1 MGMEAPPYT
10 VAASTKATD
19 KNIFVFI
26 RDKVESSFTGKQ
38 ARGFTSRTLQGY
50 KLRGPRVFYIL
61 SMQMRKVTFIA
72 GFLAALY
79 GAAAVTAGDTLGVAP
94 VARPMQDATKDAT
107 QAVNAPDKDATKDA
121 AQAVNAPEPGSPG
134 DTLTREDKRM
144 AYLVYKLLDKNG
156 KIKGANLK
164 RGAKLFYQNCRP
176 CHGEDGM
183 RVNVNPSGRPIYIGQ
198 RAREDMPTFWYQ
210 MNFGDEDRNM
220 EAYYDE
226 ITLDEMKDIA
236 GYAQTLP

>member
-1 MGMEAPPYT
+1 MQ
-10 VAASTKATD
+10 ASRPTD
-19 KNIFVFI
+19 LQTAI
-26 RDKVESSFTGKQ
+26 RGVTN
-38 ARGFTSRTLQGY
+38 RTLQGY
-50 KLRGPRVFYIL
+50 ELRGPRVFYIL
-61 SMQMRKVTFIA
+61 CMQMRKTLFIA
-72 GFLAALY
+72 GLLATLY
-79 GAAAVTAGDTLGVAP
+79 GAAAVTAGDTPGATQVAQAKSQAKDGSQGNSQ
-94 VARPMQDATKDAT
+94 VKDAT
-107 QAVNAPDKDATKDA
+107 PVVNAAKD
-121 AQAVNAPEPGSPG
+121 APEPGSPG

>member
-1 MGMEAPPYT
+1 
-10 VAASTKATD
+10 
-19 KNIFVFI
+19 
-26 RDKVESSFTGKQ
+26 
-38 ARGFTSRTLQGY
+38 
-50 KLRGPRVFYIL
+50 
-61 SMQMRKVTFIA
+61 MQMRRATFIA
-72 GFLAALY
+72 GLLAALY
-79 GAAAVTAGDTLGVAP
+79 GAAIGIAADTPPAGVAQAKSP
-94 VARPMQDATKDAT
+94 AKDAS
-107 QAVNAPDKDATKDA
+107 KDAAQAKSQVTDA

-144 AYLVYKLLDKNG
+144 AYLVYKLLDKKG

-176 CHGEDGM
+176 CHGEDGH
-183 RVNVNPSGRPIYIGQ
+183 RINFNPMGEAAFIGQ
-198 RAREDMPTFWYQ
+198 RARDDMPTFWYQ
-210 MNFGDEDRNM
+210 MNFGDEDRRM

>member
-1 MGMEAPPYT
+1 
-10 VAASTKATD
+10 
-19 KNIFVFI
+19 
-26 RDKVESSFTGKQ
+26 
-38 ARGFTSRTLQGY
+38 
-50 KLRGPRVFYIL
+50 
-61 SMQMRKVTFIA
+61 MQMRKATFIA
-72 GFLAALY
+72 GLLAALY
-79 GAAAVTAGDTLGVAP
+79 GAAIGIAADTPPAGVAQAKSP
-94 VARPMQDATKDAT
+94 AKDAS
-107 QAVNAPDKDATKDA
+107 KDAAQAKSPAKDAAKDA

-144 AYLVYKLLDKNG
+144 AYLVYKLLDKKG

-176 CHGEDGM
+176 CHGEDGH
-183 RVNVNPSGRPIYIGQ
+183 RINFNPMGEAAFIGQ
-198 RAREDMPTFWYQ
+198 RARDDMPTFWYQ
-210 MNFGDEDRNM
+210 MNFGDEDRRM

>member
-1 MGMEAPPYT
+1 MQ
-10 VAASTKATD
+10 ASRPTD
-19 KNIFVFI
+19 LQTAI
-26 RDKVESSFTGKQ
+26 RGVTNR
-38 ARGFTSRTLQGY
+38 ALQGY
-50 KLRGPRVFYIL
+50 ELRGPRVFYIL
-61 SMQMRKVTFIA
+61 CMQMRKTLFIA
-72 GFLAALY
+72 GLLAALY
-79 GAAAVTAGDTLGVAP
+79 GAAAVTAGDTPG
-94 VARPMQDATKDAT
+94 AT
-107 QAVNAPDKDATKDA
+107 QVAQAKSQAKDGSQGNS
-121 AQAVNAPEPGSPG
+121 QAVNAPEPGSPG

-144 AYLVYKLLDKNG
+144 AYLVYKLLDKKG

>member
-1 MGMEAPPYT
+1 
-10 VAASTKATD
+10 
-19 KNIFVFI
+19 
-26 RDKVESSFTGKQ
+26 
-38 ARGFTSRTLQGY
+38 
-50 KLRGPRVFYIL
+50 
-61 SMQMRKVTFIA
+61 MQMRKVTFIA

-79 GAAAVTAGDTLGVAP
+79 GAAAVTAGDTPGVAP
-94 VARPMQDATKDAT
+94 VARPTQDATPAKSQAQDAI
-107 QAVNAPDKDATKDA
+107 KDA

>member
-1 MGMEAPPYT
+1 
-10 VAASTKATD
+10 
-19 KNIFVFI
+19 
-26 RDKVESSFTGKQ
+26 
-38 ARGFTSRTLQGY
+38 
-50 KLRGPRVFYIL
+50 
-61 SMQMRKVTFIA
+61 MQMRKVTFIA

-79 GAAAVTAGDTLGVAP
+79 GAAAVTAGDTPGVAP
-94 VARPMQDATKDAT
+94 VARPTQDATQAKSQAQDAAKDAA
-107 QAVNAPDKDATKDA
+107 QAVNAPAKDAAKDA